1 MYDREILSLATL
13 HEPKFTVR
21 KKIPVENFIMKPLI
35 HGIVLMEEYPW
46 QTLKSQNSS
55 SLFLLVTDYKEKP
68 A

>member
-35 HGIVLMEEYPW
+35 HG
-46 QTLKSQNSS
+46 NSLNGGI
-55 SLFLLVTDYKEKP
+55 SLADFKEPKQQQSIF
-68 A
+68 AGYRL